1 MFLCSGVAFGDLI
14 GIHQANGNA
23 AAVIAVVRLG
33 HYRIT
38 KALGCGHRA
47 FGGAHQ
53 TLLRHRQAM
62 RRQNLV
68 GLFLVARQLHRDI
81 TGAPG
86 DGGLHPLLAFAV
98 TQLNQRLLVHAQPRN
113 AACFGRAHQR
123 HGRWPQRTAL
133 RVANVF
139 VARGR
144 PMPIIGHRIL
154 GPQILRQQ

>member
-23 AAVIAVVRLG
+23 APVIAVVRLG
-33 HYRIT
+33 HHRIP
-38 KALGCGHRA
+38 KPFGCGHRA

-98 TQLNQRLLVHAQPRN
+98 TQLN
-113 AACFGRAHQR
+113 
-123 HGRWPQRTAL
+123 
-133 RVANVF
+133 
-139 VARGR
+139 
-144 PMPIIGHRIL
+144 
-154 GPQILRQQ
+154 